1 MGQRSSHPDEFY
13 TENLETCNEIDPLK
27 KYV

>member
-1 MGQRSSHPDEFY
+1 MGQRSSHRDEFY
-13 TENLETCNEIDPLK
+13 TENQETRNEIDPLK